1 MDPWTFGGSLFGG
14 GLGGDATA
22 APSAADSV
30 FSTNL
35 GFDNSG
41 WNIAFG
47 QSSIAA
53 DVKKSTEQ
61 GGDLQG
67 ATSASSLS
75 QYLPYAMLFIGA
87 LIAWKTL
94 KK

>member
-1 MDPWTFGGSLFGG
+1 MDPLTFAGSLFGG
-14 GLGGDATA
+14 GLGGSA
-22 APSAADSV
+22 APATSAADSV

-41 WNIAFG
+41 WNISFG

-53 DVKKSTEQ
+53 DVEKSTEQ
-61 GGDLQG
+61 GADLAG
-67 ATSASSLS
+67 ATSVSSLN